1 MSENRIRIPCNGA
14 DIILAADKITS
25 MVLQKQK
32 ADGGINFYVL
42 DIRTVSNQI
51 VSLHSD
57 PRHDDDKMY
66 LNKDALI
73 SIHNNFWE
81 YLSE

>member
-1 MSENRIRIPCNGA
+1 M
-14 DIILAADKITS
+14 ILQS
-25 MVLQKQK
+25 LS
-32 ADGGINFYVL
+32 ADGGIKFYVL

-57 PRHDDDKMY
+57 PRNDESTMY
-66 LNKDALI
+66 LNSDALI

>member
-1 MSENRIRIPCNGA
+1 MSQNRIRIPCKDA

-25 MVLQKQK
+25 SMLQPLT
-32 ADGGINFYVL
+32 ADGGIKFYVL

-57 PRHDDDKMY
+57 PRNQESTMY
-66 LNKDALI
+66 LNSDALI